1 MTELILRIITAGG
14 YWGIAA
20 LMALENIFPPVPS
33 EVIMGFG
40 GIAVAHGEMAF
51 WPLLLAGTIGSVIG
65 NYCWYLAGRRLG
77 YLRRSEE
84 HTPELQS
91 LMRTSYA
98 VFCLQKK
105 IQLYYSPLTLQSST

>member
-77 YLRRSEE
+77 YLRLKPLIDRRSEE
-84 HTPELQS
+84 HTSELQS
-91 LMRTSYA
+91 LMRLSY
-98 VFCLQKK
+98 
-105 IQLYYSPLTLQSST
+105 